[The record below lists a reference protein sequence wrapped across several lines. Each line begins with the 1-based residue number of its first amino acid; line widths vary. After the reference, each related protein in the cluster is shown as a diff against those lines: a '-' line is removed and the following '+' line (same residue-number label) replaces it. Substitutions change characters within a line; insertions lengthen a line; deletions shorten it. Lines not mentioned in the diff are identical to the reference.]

1 MNIRQVRKKI
11 KSISNVKKITKA
23 MQLVSAIK
31 MKKAQQSAIEG
42 KPYRE
47 NLEKIIKKM
56 IDTLDTSY
64 SSLLTSESTENN
76 RKLAI
81 IVSSNKGLCGAFHFN
96 LFRHILKNSD
106 TQSIDFITL

>member
-31 MKKAQQSAIEG
+31 MKKAQTAALEG

-47 NLEKIIKKM
+47 NLEKIIKKLV
-56 IDTLDTSY
+56 DNLDVTY
-64 SSLLTSESTENN
+64 SSLLTAPPTKNN
-76 RKLAI
+76 KKLAI
-81 IVSSNKGLCGAFHFN
+81 IVSSNKGLCGGFHFN
-96 LFRHILKNSD
+96 LFRHILKN
-106 TQSIDFITL
+106 IDF